1 MNVYIR
7 SYFHNDTIK
16 ILVLK
21 TIANICTLVRTLSEK
36 SIPKDYFNFLKNENN
51 DIDNESKSRNRLK
64 LLNNL
69 KLKDIRGKIINTK
82 DIKFKII
89 Q

>member
-21 TIANICTLVRTLSEK
+21 TITNICTLVRTLSEK
-36 SIPKDYFNFLKNENN
+36 SIPKDYFNFLKHENN

-69 KLKDIRGKIINTK
+69 KLKDIRGKSINTSLK
-82 DIKFKII
+82 LYNAY
-89 Q
+89 